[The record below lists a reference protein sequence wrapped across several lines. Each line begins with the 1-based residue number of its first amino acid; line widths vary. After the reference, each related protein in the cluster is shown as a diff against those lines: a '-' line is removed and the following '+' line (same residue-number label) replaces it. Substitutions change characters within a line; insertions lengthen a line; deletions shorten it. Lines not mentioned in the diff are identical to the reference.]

1 MKLSITLIAIVGS
14 LLCISPIFGKD
25 KVQCKSNQECIK
37 LRDCPY
43 TKKLL
48 TRVLSSS
55 DREEKNNMIAEMRK
69 LVCNPSDRSVCCDI
83 EESEAEAE
91 AEGNHEVSDAKAE
104 GDHEESN
111 PEAEGDHEESNP
123 EAEGDH
129 EESEAEAEGDHEE
142 SEAEAEGD
150 HEESDPEAEGDHEDS
165 EAEAEGDHEES
176 DPEAEGNHEDSEAEA
191 EGDHEESNPEA
202 EGDHEESEAEAEGS
216 DHDDQNKITDT
227 LVNHIMNDF
236 PHKVGVLSELS
247 EHELAGELWATDKNT
262 LEFRKFT
269 YEGDGPDAFFMIGTH
284 DADEK
289 PNLDDGIPIP
299 YSKDKVFIQKLYDI
313 NDDIP
318 ALPEFK
324 NEQFKITLPPGI
336 HVSDLKWL
344 SVYCRKFTKDF
355 GNVKFSDH
363 DDQNKITD
371 TLVSHMMNDFPY
383 KIGVLSEL
391 SEHELAGE
399 LWATDKNTL
408 EFRKFTYEGDGP
420 DAFFMIGTHDADEN
434 PNLDDGIPIPYSKDK
449 VFIQKLYDI
458 NDDIPALP
466 EFKNEQFKI
475 TLPPGIHVSD
485 LKWLSVYCRKF
496 TKDFGNV
503 KF

>member
-1 MKLSITLIAIVGS
+1 MGVVLFRNFSRRETIKKTEIMKLSITLIAIVGS
-14 LLCISPIFGKD
+14 LPCISPIFGKD

-43 TKKLL
+43 TKRLL

-83 EESEAEAE
+83 EEFEAEAE

-104 GDHEESN
+104 GDHEESD
-111 PEAEGDHEESNP
+111 PEAEGDHEN
-123 EAEGDH
+123 
-129 EESEAEAEGDHEE
+129 SEA
-142 SEAEAEGD
+142 
-150 HEESDPEAEGDHEDS
+150 EAEGDHEDS
-165 EAEAEGDHEES
+165 EA
-176 DPEAEGNHEDSEAEA
+176 
-191 EGDHEESNPEA
+191 EA

-299 YSKDKVFIQKLYDI
+299 YSKDEVFIQKLYDI
-313 NDDIP
+313 NDEIP
-318 ALPEFK
+318 ALPESK

-355 GNVKFSDH
+355 GNVKFSSH
-363 DDQNKITD
+363 DDQNEITD
-371 TLVSHMMNDFPY
+371 TLVSHVMNDFPH
-383 KIGVLSEL
+383 KVGVISEL

-399 LWATDKNTL
+399 LWATDENTL

-420 DAFFMIGTHDADEN
+420 DAFFMIGTHDADEK
-434 PNLDDGIPIPYSKDK
+434 PNLDDGIPIPYSKDE

-458 NDDIPALP
+458 NDDIPAL
-466 EFKNEQFKI
+466 
-475 TLPPGIHVSD
+475 
-485 LKWLSVYCRKF
+485 
-496 TKDFGNV
+496 
-503 KF
+503 

>member
-1 MKLSITLIAIVGS
+1 MGVVLFRNFSRRETIKKTEIMKLSITLIAIVGS

-55 DREEKNNMIAEMRK
+55 DREEKNNMIGEMRK

-91 AEGNHEVSDAKAE
+91 AE
-104 GDHEESN
+104 
-111 PEAEGDHEESNP
+111 
-123 EAEGDH
+123 
-129 EESEAEAEGDHEE
+129 
-142 SEAEAEGD
+142 AEGD
-150 HEESDPEAEGDHEDS
+150 HEESDPEAEGH
-165 EAEAEGDHEES
+165 
-176 DPEAEGNHEDSEAEA
+176 HEDSEAEA
-191 EGDHEESNPEA
+191 EGDHEESN
-202 EGDHEESEAEAEGS
+202 AEAEGS

-299 YSKDKVFIQKLYDI
+299 YSKDEVFIQKLYDI

-324 NEQFKITLPPGI
+324 NEQFKITPPPGI

-355 GNVKFSDH
+355 GNVKF
-363 DDQNKITD
+363 
-371 TLVSHMMNDFPY
+371 
-383 KIGVLSEL
+383 
-391 SEHELAGE
+391 
-399 LWATDKNTL
+399 
-408 EFRKFTYEGDGP
+408 
-420 DAFFMIGTHDADEN
+420 
-434 PNLDDGIPIPYSKDK
+434 
-449 VFIQKLYDI
+449 
-458 NDDIPALP
+458 
-466 EFKNEQFKI
+466 
-475 TLPPGIHVSD
+475 
-485 LKWLSVYCRKF
+485 
-496 TKDFGNV
+496 
-503 KF
+503 